1 VKLVIVES
9 PAKAKTIEK
18 FLGKGYRVVASYGH
32 IRDLPSSADEI
43 PAEFKKEKW
52 ARLAVDVEDG
62 YKPIY
67 VVSSDNRKR
76 ISDLKKLVKDA
87 EEIILATD
95 EDREGESISWH
106 LLEILK
112 PSVPVQRIVFHEI
125 TQAAIDEAIANPREV
140 DMELV
145 RAQESRR
152 ILDRLFGYS
161 LSPVL
166 WKKIRPRLAA
176 GRVQS
181 PAVRLVVERE
191 EERRAFRKAEYW
203 DIDARLAKADNEFT
217 ATLVSVSDRRIA
229 SGKDF
234 DAETGELNPKSDIL
248 WLREEEARSV
258 AASLETH
265 TPWKAARVGQKPAK
279 LRPDPPL
286 ITSSLQRAASGL
298 LGFAPKRT
306 MSVAQRL
313 YEGVNLGGGDREGLI
328 TYMRTDSVTLSQDAL
343 SEARWVICDTF
354 GEKFHQIRTYATKSK
369 LAQEAHEA
377 IRPTKLG
384 RTPEEVA
391 KYPDLDE
398 DAKKLYRLI
407 WRRTL
412 ASQMAD
418 AQLLKTT
425 IEFETEI
432 DGGTAVLR
440 SNGSVVTFPGFLR
453 VADSSQKDTVLP
465 DVKQGD
471 NVVCA
476 EDNGFVSQG
485 SESIAMLSVE
495 PLQHETKPRARY
507 TEASLIQRLEEEGI
521 GRPSTYAP
529 TITAIQKHYVDL
541 KGKALVPTYV
551 AIATTQMLREHFS
564 EYADLN
570 FTARMEDALDNIAS
584 GQQKPVEFLD
594 SFYRGKGDFGKGLES
609 EIEKKLPEIDFPV
622 IALGEDPDT
631 GKPWVVRPGKTTP
644 FVQRGEGGAGN
655 TASIPEDLTFEDLDV
670 EKAAALLEERAKG
683 DEPIG
688 VHPDTGEKIYFLVGR
703 FGPYLQLG
711 EVTEENKKPRRA
723 SLSRG
728 ITRDEM
734 TLPLALKLLSLPR
747 VLGEHPESKEEVSA
761 AIGRFGPYVKQ
772 EKEFRSLE
780 DTDDVYTVTLERAL
794 HLLAQPKKSRRATK
808 KIIATLGND
817 PNGDGKIEVID
828 GRYGPYV
835 SNGEVNAT
843 VPKDKDPAKVT
854 LAEALDLVDNAPKR
868 KKKVTKKKAK
878 SKTKSKAKP
887 RAKA

>member
-1 VKLVIVES
+1 
-9 PAKAKTIEK
+9 
-18 FLGKGYRVVASYGH
+18 
-32 IRDLPSSADEI
+32 
-43 PAEFKKEKW
+43 
-52 ARLAVDVEDG
+52 
-62 YKPIY
+62 
-67 VVSSDNRKR
+67 
-76 ISDLKKLVKDA
+76 
-87 EEIILATD
+87 
-95 EDREGESISWH
+95 
-106 LLEILK
+106 
-112 PSVPVQRIVFHEI
+112 
-125 TQAAIDEAIANPREV
+125 
-140 DMELV
+140 M
-145 RAQESRR
+145 
-152 ILDRLFGYS
+152 
-161 LSPVL
+161 
-166 WKKIRPRLAA
+166 
-176 GRVQS
+176 
-181 PAVRLVVERE
+181 
-191 EERRAFRKAEYW
+191 
-203 DIDARLAKADNEFT
+203 
-217 ATLVSVSDRRIA
+217 
-229 SGKDF
+229 
-234 DAETGELNPKSDIL
+234 
-248 WLREEEARSV
+248 
-258 AASLETH
+258 TH
-265 TPWKAARVGQKPAK
+265 
-279 LRPDPPL
+279 
-286 ITSSLQRAASGL
+286 S
-298 LGFAPKRT
+298 
-306 MSVAQRL
+306 
-313 YEGVNLGGGDREGLI
+313 
-328 TYMRTDSVTLSQDAL
+328 
-343 SEARWVICDTF
+343 
-354 GEKFHQIRTYATKSK
+354 
-369 LAQEAHEA
+369 
-377 IRPTKLG
+377 
-384 RTPEEVA
+384 
-391 KYPDLDE
+391 
-398 DAKKLYRLI
+398 
-407 WRRTL
+407 
-412 ASQMAD
+412 
-418 AQLLKTT
+418 
-425 IEFETEI
+425 
-432 DGGTAVLR
+432 
-440 SNGSVVTFPGFLR
+440 
-453 VADSSQKDTVLP
+453 
-465 DVKQGD
+465 
-471 NVVCA
+471 
-476 EDNGFVSQG
+476 
-485 SESIAMLSVE
+485 
-495 PLQHETKPRARY
+495 
-507 TEASLIQRLEEEGI
+507 
-521 GRPSTYAP
+521 
-529 TITAIQKHYVDL
+529 
-541 KGKALVPTYV
+541 
-551 AIATTQMLREHFS
+551 
-564 EYADLN
+564 
-570 FTARMEDALDNIAS
+570 IAS